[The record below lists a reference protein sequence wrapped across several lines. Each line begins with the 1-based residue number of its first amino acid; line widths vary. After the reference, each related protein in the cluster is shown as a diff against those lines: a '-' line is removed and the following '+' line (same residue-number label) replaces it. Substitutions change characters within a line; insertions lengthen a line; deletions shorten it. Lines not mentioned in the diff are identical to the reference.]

1 MAYRFTELV
10 DVPRLQGLMDGFC
23 RITGMPIGIIDPD
36 GTILVASEWQEICVE
51 FHRVHPELAA
61 RCRESNLHIKSHLR
75 EGEYYQ
81 HKCLNGLW
89 DVGIPVVIGGEI
101 AALLL
106 AGQFFYDDEQPDVAF
121 FRQQAREFGLDEAK
135 YLAAL
140 ERVPVF
146 SREEVRKVMDYCAS
160 LVGLLA
166 DAGLAQLR
174 QLEVD
179 RALRESEQRV
189 RLLLNSTAEA
199 IYGLDLA
206 GNCVFCNPAC
216 LRLLGYEDESRLL
229 GRKMHEILH
238 HSRSDGTY
246 FPAEECHISRA
257 FLHGEGVH
265 VQDDVFWRT
274 DDTPLPVEYWSY
286 PVRRDGEVIGA
297 VVTFLDITERKRAE
311 EALRNSEEKFA
322 RAFRTAPII
331 IAITTLDEGRLIEVN
346 DTFERLFGYRRDQ
359 VVGRTT
365 LQLNIWQN
373 PAERLWFVRLLREE
387 GAVRELE
394 FNFRHRSGRIFAGR
408 LSAEVINING
418 QECVLTLVN
427 DVTEQKRSRERIE
440 LLNASLAA
448 RAAELETVNRE
459 LEAFSYS
466 LSHDL
471 RSLLGQIDLS
481 AQVLH
486 HQCGA
491 CLDETGTMLVK
502 VILETSEKMEQ
513 LVEAM
518 LVLSRVSGKEMERQ
532 PVDLSML
539 ANEILL
545 SHQAA
550 AAERPADV
558 FVAPGLT
565 AVGDPQLLRVV
576 LDNLLGN
583 AWKYTEKAARR
594 RIEVG
599 MECQNG
605 EPVFFVRDNGVGF
618 DREAAADIFKPFH
631 RLHTSEEFAG
641 TGIGLATV
649 QRIILRHGGRVWA
662 EGMPGEGATFYFTLP
677 TDRGTAGGGGC

>member
-1 MAYRFTELV
+1 MAYRFTDLV
-10 DVPRLQGLMDGFC
+10 DMPRLRDLMERFC
-23 RITGMPIGIIDPD
+23 QISGMPVGIVTPD
-36 GTILVASEWQEICVE
+36 GEILVASEWQEICVE
-51 FHRVHPELAA
+51 FHRVHPELAE
-61 RCRESNLHIKSHLR
+61 RCLESNLHIKGHLR
-75 EGEYYQ
+75 EGEYFQ

-89 DVGIPVVIGGEI
+89 DVGIPIVIGGEVSAMLI
-101 AALLL
+101 
-106 AGQFFYDDEQPDVAF
+106 AGQFFYDDERPDVAF
-121 FRQQAREFGLDEAK
+121 FRDQARRFGLDEAG

-146 SREEVRKVMDYCAS
+146 SREKVRSVMEYSAG

-166 DAGLAQLR
+166 DTGVARLR

-179 RALRESEQRV
+179 QALRESEQRV

-199 IYGLDLA
+199 IYGLDMA
-206 GNCVFCNPAC
+206 GNCIFCNPAC
-216 LRLLGYEDESRLL
+216 LRFLGYEDESRLL
-229 GRKMHEILH
+229 GQQMHQLIH
-238 HSRSDGTY
+238 HTRVNGSH
-246 FPAEECHISRA
+246 FPREECHVNRA
-257 FLHGEGVH
+257 FLYGEAVH
-265 VQDDVFWRT
+265 VQDDVFWCA
-274 DDTPLPVEYWSY
+274 DDKPLPVEYWSH

-311 EALRNSEEKFA
+311 EALRSSEEKFA
-322 RAFRTAPII
+322 RAFRTAPIM

-346 DTFERLFGYRRDQ
+346 DTFERSFGYLRDQ
-359 VVGRTT
+359 AIGRTT
-365 LQLNIWQN
+365 LQLNLWQN
-373 PAERLWFVRLLREE
+373 PAERLWFARLLREE

-394 FNFRHRSGRIFAGR
+394 FNFRHRSGRIFMGL
-408 LSAEVINING
+408 LSAEVIGING
-418 QECVLTLVN
+418 QQCVLTLVN
-427 DVTEQKRSRERIE
+427 DVTERKRAQGRIE

-486 HQCGA
+486 HQCGT
-491 CLDETGTMLVK
+491 CLDDTGTMLVD
-502 VILETSEKMEQ
+502 VILETSNKMEQ
-513 LVEAM
+513 LIEAM
-518 LVLSRVSGKEMERQ
+518 LVLSRVSGKEMEQRT
-532 PVDLSML
+532 VDLSML

-550 AAERPADV
+550 APERPADI
-558 FVAPGLT
+558 FVAPGLQ
-565 AVGDPQLLRVV
+565 AVGDSQLLRVV

-583 AWKYTEKAARR
+583 AWKYTEKVPRR

-599 MECQNG
+599 MECQSG
-605 EPVFFVRDNGVGF
+605 EQVFFVRDNGIGF
-618 DREAAADIFKPFH
+618 DRTAAADIFKPFQ
-631 RLHTSEEFAG
+631 RLHNSAEYPG

-662 EGMPGEGATFYFTLP
+662 EGKAGEGATFYFTLP
-677 TDRGTAGGGGC
+677 AVREPMNGAGC